1 MTRIIHAR
9 IDAETEKLFTEL
21 QRRMGWNDSKLVR
34 EGIKALNVILAPPA
48 PRKVVGLGRFRSGL
62 PDLGVN
68 PKHLEGFGE

>member
-1 MTRIIHAR
+1 MARIIHAR

-34 EGIKALNVILAPPA
+34 EGIKALNVLLVSPV
-48 PRKVVGLGRFRSGL
+48 PRKIAGLGQFRSGV

-68 PKHLEGFGE
+68 SKHLEGFGK